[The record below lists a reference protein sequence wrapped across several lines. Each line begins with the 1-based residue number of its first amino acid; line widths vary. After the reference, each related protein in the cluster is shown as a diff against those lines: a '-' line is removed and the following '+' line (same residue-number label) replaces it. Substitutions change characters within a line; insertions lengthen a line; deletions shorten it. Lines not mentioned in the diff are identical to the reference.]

1 VLLELLEEFKVVG
14 EVKGAD
20 SELADPILLKK
31 FAINELL
38 DVDDLL
44 IGGVVD
50 DVGGVGLAVA
60 VDGVVAA
67 LLALAVL
74 EVAC

>member
-1 VLLELLEEFKVVG
+1 MVVG

-31 FAINELL
+31 FAINELFGF
-38 DVDDLL
+38 DDLL
-44 IGGVVD
+44 IGGVAE
-50 DVGGVGLAVA
+50 DVGVVWLAVA

-67 LLALAVL
+67 LLALAKL
-74 EVAC
+74 EATC